1 VSAALREAGMA
12 GMSSDSDQSRLSPA
26 DFFNARLVPQVL
38 SALVNDGRHEGK
50 PPIGAVL
57 DLLVNCMLSG
67 DRSAMARLT
76 AECRRLNIPSEVVV
90 DTYLPAAVDRVG
102 ARWHDDEIDILTATI
117 AFARMQTL
125 MRDLGRTWHADD
137 LTGASG
143 AVLMLVPD
151 SDQHT
156 LGALI
161 ATGQLR
167 RRGISVTIKLTSSP
181 LELDATLAKS
191 RFDAIFVSVG
201 NVGSLDS
208 AAKLVKIAKRPGNSA
223 LPVIVGGSVPVALS
237 KVLDVTGADHATRDV
252 AEALGF
258 IGLGVS
264 SKATR

>member
-1 VSAALREAGMA
+1 MTGT
-12 GMSSDSDQSRLSPA
+12 SSDSDQARLSQA
-26 DFFNARLVPQVL
+26 DFFNARFVPQVL

-50 PPIGAVL
+50 PPIGPVL
-57 DLLVNCMLSG
+57 DLLVSCMLSG
-67 DRSAMARLT
+67 DRSALARLT
-76 AECRRLNIPSEVVV
+76 AECRRLHIPSEVVV

-137 LTGASG
+137 LTGSSG
-143 AVLMLVPD
+143 SVLMLVPD
-151 SDQHT
+151 TDQHT

-181 LELDATLAKS
+181 LELDATLAKA
-191 RFDAIFVSVG
+191 RFDAIFISVG
-201 NVGSLDS
+201 NVASLES
-208 AAKLVKIAKRPGNSA
+208 AAKLIKIAKRPGNSA

-237 KVLDVTGADHATRDV
+237 KVMEVTGADHATRDISD
-252 AEALGF
+252 ALGF
-258 IGLGVS
+258 LGLS
-264 SKATR
+264 DASAATR